1 MQVTSQVGPVL
12 RIKFPD
18 VFEEIVQLLKS
29 VNFWD
34 YLFDAECEGLDGFTS
49 SWIVKVVVLPGILI
63 GGICVY
69 FVIERLLASSRED
82 AENAAT
88 HLQSNVF
95 MAVFMSQQPFAQDSR
110 FCSLTVSLAL
120 KGSNRLK

>member
-34 YLFDAECEGLDGFTS
+34 YLFDAECEGLDGFNST
-49 SWIVKVVVLPGILI
+49 WIVRVAVLPGILLV
-63 GGICVY
+63 CMCAY
-69 FVIERLLASSRED
+69 FMIERSMTRKD
-82 AENAAT
+82 AEVAAT
-88 HLQSNVF
+88 HLQSNLF
-95 MAVFMSQQPFAQDSR
+95 MAVFFVCLLR
-110 FCSLTVSLAL
+110 LISLYQS
-120 KGSNRLK
+120 